1 MTLTNA
7 ISPIASTTVGGGAS
21 SPAAASVAASAA
33 ASNQRKRKLN
43 ELEPS
48 VSITKKPKVTGVFLK
63 VEQRI
68 IFSTK
73 TLCTNSNLY
82 TEHFI
87 VISKCKIM
95 RFRDAVKFIFHLHI
109 LILK

>member
-63 VEQRI
+63 VKQ
-68 IFSTK
+68 K
-73 TLCTNSNLY
+73 N
-82 TEHFI
+82 
-87 VISKCKIM
+87 
-95 RFRDAVKFIFHLHI
+95 HI
-109 LILK
+109 LNKNTS